1 VVLDPPANA
10 AAKTLARTLGITPS
24 EAIRR
29 ALIAYRDQV
38 LGGVSAPE
46 IRRRRAA
53 FDNLMELMDGN
64 ARGARRLGSPR
75 KRAADV
81 AIGVTAVLRGAPL
94 VTRNAKDFRGIDGL
108 TIESVLHAT

>member
-1 VVLDPPANA
+1 VVLDAPAKA

-64 ARGARRLGSPR
+64 DPEAELARLERENG
-75 KRAADV
+75 
-81 AIGVTAVLRGAPL
+81 
-94 VTRNAKDFRGIDGL
+94 FF
-108 TIESVLHAT
+108 